1 MAARP
6 HGVKPSVPS
15 AAGLSKK
22 WFFMQDDLDVRRR
35 RAAYRAS
42 HRGTKEMDIVLG
54 RYAEARLA
62 AMSGDELEAF
72 ERFLALPD
80 PLLTSWFANGETADD
95 TGEFAVWVAA
105 LRAHHGL
112 TPPENGEDLDK
123 Q

>member
-1 MAARP
+1 
-6 HGVKPSVPS
+6 VPK

-54 RYAEARLA
+54 RYAQARLA
-62 AMSGDELEAF
+62 AMSEAELEAF

-80 PLLTSWFANGETADD
+80 PLLTTWFANGDAAGDA
-95 TGEFAVWVAA
+95 GEFAVFVSA
-105 LRAHHGL
+105 LRSHHGL
-112 TPPENGEDLDK
+112 TSPEGGEGLDK
-123 Q
+123 R